1 MDTNLS
7 FYELLGVKNDA
18 TEDEIKQ
25 AYKKQMKKWHPD
37 INKDPNAVNISS
49 RINEAKEV
57 LLDPVKR
64 YDYDEYLKKKVNE
77 TYNRYTQKK
86 NKEEYSANEKE
97 KNYEDKKVTKWQY
110 LKEWLKYAQ
119 VAKFRKV
126 IGVTGVL
133 LESLLCFIIKCLIIV
148 IAYVTTIGSI
158 MIREI
163 YRYLSPILGILAVLV
178 IGTIFTNG
186 FDKAISD
193 NKNIMMPAIIAILV
207 YIASLILPLL
217 SKLLLSAK
225 TFDILYNKIDINLF
239 KASVGYKN

>member
-86 NKEEYSANEKE
+86 NK
-97 KNYEDKKVTKWQY
+97 
-110 LKEWLKYAQ
+110 
-119 VAKFRKV
+119 
-126 IGVTGVL
+126 
-133 LESLLCFIIKCLIIV
+133 
-148 IAYVTTIGSI
+148 
-158 MIREI
+158 
-163 YRYLSPILGILAVLV
+163 
-178 IGTIFTNG
+178 
-186 FDKAISD
+186 
-193 NKNIMMPAIIAILV
+193 KNIVLMKKKRIM
-207 YIASLILPLL
+207 
-217 SKLLLSAK
+217 
-225 TFDILYNKIDINLF
+225 KI
-239 KASVGYKN
+239 KR

>member
-1 MDTNLS
+1 MDTNLN

-18 TEDEIKQ
+18 TEDEIRI

-37 INKDPNAVNISS
+37 INKDHNAVNISS

-64 YDYDEYLKKKVNE
+64 YDYDCYLKKKVNE
-77 TYNRYTQKK
+77 TYNRYTQRK
-86 NKEEYSANEKE
+86 NKEEYGANEKE
-97 KNYEDKKVTKWQY
+97 KNYEDNKVTKWQY
-110 LKEWLKYAQ
+110 LKEWLKYAR
-119 VAKFRKV
+119 VSKFRKV
-126 IGVTGVL
+126 IGVTCVL
-133 LESLLCFIIKCLIIV
+133 LESLLCFIIKCLIII
-148 IAYVTTIGSI
+148 IAYVTTLGSI

-163 YRYLSPILGILAVLV
+163 YRYLAPIFGILAVLV

-186 FDKAISD
+186 IDKAMSD
-193 NKNIMMPAIIAILV
+193 NENIMMPAIIAILV
-207 YIASLILPLL
+207 YIASFILPLL
-217 SKLLLSAK
+217 SRLLLSAK